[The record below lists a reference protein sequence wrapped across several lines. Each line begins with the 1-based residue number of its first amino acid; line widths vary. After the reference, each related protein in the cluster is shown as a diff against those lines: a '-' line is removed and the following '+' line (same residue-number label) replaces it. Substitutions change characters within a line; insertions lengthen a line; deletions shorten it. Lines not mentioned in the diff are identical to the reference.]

1 MQEKSVL
8 ATLHHQIVY
17 RIQDHALDLVL
28 PSSDEA
34 LYLEVSS
41 TSQSPKFIQILRQ
54 ISREELLYRLLESWV
69 TSYEN
74 LRQGTQSS
82 CQSSEVC
89 FHSRND

>member
-17 RIQDHALDLVL
+17 RIQDHALNLVL

-41 TSQSPKFIQILRQ
+41 ASQAPKSIQILRQ
-54 ISREELLYRLLESWV
+54 ISREELLHRLLESWV

-82 CQSSEVC
+82 IQSSEVC